1 MPLAPA
7 RPAPVEVP
15 LLIRDSAPAAR
26 QNGRTSRTVRR
37 PVAIS
42 LNQNWTFFQAFLKS
56 PRVVASVI
64 PSSPVAVR
72 RAVRALDPEHAAV
85 VVELGAGTG
94 CMTRAL
100 LDALPAS
107 SRLIVIERTR
117 AFIPTLQAIDDPR
130 LEVVHGCASS
140 IATELRRVGCAS
152 ADAVISGIP
161 FSTLPQ
167 ALAGRIAAEIHAV
180 LAPGGRFVAYQFNKR
195 VAEYARPLMGS
206 PEVEF
211 VLRNVPPMRLFTWR
225 TPAAPAP
232 AESA

>member
-1 MPLAPA
+1 
-7 RPAPVEVP
+7 V
-15 LLIRDSAPAAR
+15 
-26 QNGRTSRTVRR
+26 TS
-37 PVAIS
+37 S
-42 LNQNWTFFQAFLKS
+42 LHENWKFFQAFLKS

-72 RAVRALDPEHAAV
+72 RAVRAIDPAQARV

-100 LDALPAS
+100 LDALPTS
-107 SRLIVIERTR
+107 SRLIVIERT
-117 AFIPTLQAIDDPR
+117 AEFIPTLTAIRDER
-130 LEVVHGCASS
+130 LEVVHGCASN
-140 IATELRRVGCAS
+140 IGAEVRRLGYEA

-167 ALAGRIAAEIHAV
+167 ALASRIAAEIHAV

-195 VAEYARPLMGS
+195 VADYARPLMGL

-211 VLRNVPPMRLFTWR
+211 VFRNVPPVRLFTWR
-225 TPAAPAP
+225 KANLDAPQLAPA
-232 AESA
+232 